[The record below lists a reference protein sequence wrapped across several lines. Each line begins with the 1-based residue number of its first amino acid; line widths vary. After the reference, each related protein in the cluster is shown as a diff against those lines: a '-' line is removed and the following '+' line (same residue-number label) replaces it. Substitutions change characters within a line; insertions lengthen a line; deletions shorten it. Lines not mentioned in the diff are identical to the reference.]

1 MLEPHILGRS
11 SLSNNLILRINIKII
26 SIMTKYLLGSYYVL
40 GTVLCNILS
49 LLIAVTLKENTARHV
64 VLFPYLDEGSLGAS
78 EDVIVEGLS
87 LEHLS
92 SWYCWFS

>member
-1 MLEPHILGRS
+1 MLEPYILGRS

-26 SIMTKYLLGSYYVL
+26 SIVTKYLLGSYYVL
-40 GTVLCNILS
+40 GIVLCDILS
-49 LLIAVTLKENTARHV
+49 LLISVTLKENTARHV

-78 EDVIVEGLS
+78 ESLS
-87 LEHLS
+87 LEHLN